1 MKRVDTEFKH
11 AIGIV
16 LLVLGGLLTLWTAG
30 AYYAIRDMVTL
41 VAVVV
46 TGAIAV
52 IGLIMLFL
60 K

>member
-1 MKRVDTEFKH
+1 MDTEFKH
-11 AIGIV
+11 AIGV
-16 LLVLGGLLTLWTAG
+16 MLLVLGGLLTLWTGG

>member
-1 MKRVDTEFKH
+1 MDTEFKH
-11 AIGIV
+11 AIGVV
-16 LLVLGGLLTLWTAG
+16 LLVLGGLLTLWTAA

-41 VAVVV
+41 AAIVV

-52 IGLIMLFL
+52 IGLVMLFL